1 LWLFQGNDYAARD
14 ICPCIWI
21 TSPDETTYI
30 LKTIL
35 RFAGAN
41 YVVDEK
47 EKEEAK
53 HLLSGKTV
61 NGGMN
66 HSSSNVDFGEVERR
80 TQAVQEMDVFTGEL
94 IRKNS
99 LGLQ

>member
-1 LWLFQGNDYAARD
+1 
-14 ICPCIWI
+14 
-21 TSPDETTYI
+21 

-47 EKEEAK
+47 EKEEVK
-53 HLLSGKTV
+53 KLLSGKPL
-61 NGGMN
+61 NDCMKP
-66 HSSSNVDFGEVERR
+66 SSSTVDFGEVERR
-80 TQAVQEMDVFTGEL
+80 TQAVHEMDVFTGEL